1 MSNGV
6 TDGSTFLP
14 AALGE
19 VLRPEEQDSLE
30 RIEMTVENAIAVSLQ
45 MHFDLVK
52 VINVSVS
59 LSCEHMGDDVS
70 QSRWPL

>member
-1 MSNGV
+1 M
-6 TDGSTFLP
+6 FL
-14 AALGE
+14 AYVRVELGE
-19 VLRPEEQDSLE
+19 ALRPEEQDSLE
-30 RIEMTVENAIAVSLQ
+30 RIEMTVENVVAVSLQ
-45 MHFDLVK
+45 THFVLVK

>member
-1 MSNGV
+1 M
-6 TDGSTFLP
+6 FL
-14 AALGE
+14 AYVRVELGE

-70 QSRWPL
+70 QMRWPL

>member
-1 MSNGV
+1 M
-6 TDGSTFLP
+6 FL
-14 AALGE
+14 AYVRVELGE
-19 VLRPEEQDSLE
+19 ALRPEEQDSLE
-30 RIEMTVENAIAVSLQ
+30 RIEMTVENAVAVSLQ
-45 MHFDLVK
+45 THFDLVK

>member
-1 MSNGV
+1 M
-6 TDGSTFLP
+6 FL
-14 AALGE
+14 AYVRVELGE
-19 VLRPEEQDSLE
+19 ALRPEEQDSLE
-30 RIEMTVENAIAVSLQ
+30 RIEMTVENVVAVSLQ
-45 MHFDLVK
+45 THFDLVK

>member
-1 MSNGV
+1 M
-6 TDGSTFLP
+6 FL
-14 AALGE
+14 AYVRVELGE
-19 VLRPEEQDSLE
+19 ALRPEEQDSLE
-30 RIEMTVENAIAVSLQ
+30 RIELTVENVVAVSLQ
-45 MHFDLVK
+45 THFDLVK

>member
-1 MSNGV
+1 M
-6 TDGSTFLP
+6 FL
-14 AALGE
+14 AYVRVELGE
-19 VLRPEEQDSLE
+19 ALRPEEQDSLE
-30 RIEMTVENAIAVSLQ
+30 RIEMTVENAVAVSLQ

-70 QSRWPL
+70 QKRWPL